1 MCNPRLTAACMLQ
14 EIISAKI
21 FLSEA
26 KGRLESAGEQD
37 NAFVNMLLLTALR
50 HLVYIRKIIKQY
62 VRKKLPAQ
70 SAFAQYAL
78 ILGITEALYLDTPD
92 YALINSYVDIV
103 KKQLDKYVA
112 GFVNAVLRK
121 VCSARNELQAA
132 DCGEFFP
139 QEFYKILRSG
149 YGNKTIRKIENAA
162 LQEPCLDLT
171 AAKNPRR
178 LADELNGTLL
188 PCETI
193 RLPNSG
199 QINKL
204 PGYEDGLWW
213 VQDFSAALAAKT
225 LGSLAGKRV
234 LDLCAAPGGKTAQLI
249 AAGADVTAL
258 DVSAARLETLKSN
271 LLRLKMSARII
282 CADAVSY
289 LKDFKDAPYDAVLLD
304 APCSATGTIRRHPE
318 LVHIKTAADVDKQ
331 VALQKQILNVV
342 GNAVKPGGK
351 VVCCVCSLVPAEG
364 ERQMED
370 FLTAHPEFRTVRLN
384 KFVPREISEILT
396 PEGWLRIL
404 PHHLSAWRGADGFF
418 IAQLEKAVN

>member
-193 RLPNSG
+193 RLPNVSTVADG
-199 QINKL
+199 IAVKQPGELTYDLCHKHLDGIVTVTEDEICAAILAIIEQQKMVVEGAGAVAVAAAMFNKV
-204 PGYEDGLWW
+204 PI
-213 VQDFSAALAAKT
+213 
-225 LGSLAGKRV
+225 AGKKTICI
-234 LDLCAAPGGKTAQLI
+234 LSGGNV
-249 AAGADVTAL
+249 DVT
-258 DVSAARLETLKSN
+258 
-271 LLRLKMSARII
+271 
-282 CADAVSY
+282 
-289 LKDFKDAPYDAVLLD
+289 
-304 APCSATGTIRRHPE
+304 
-318 LVHIKTAADVDKQ
+318 
-331 VALQKQILNVV
+331 ILNRVIHRGLV
-342 GNAVKPGGK
+342 KSGRICKLTLTLEDKPGQLVGVSQIISSMGGNVVK
-351 VVCCVCSLVPAEG
+351 VNH
-364 ERQMED
+364 ERSD
-370 FLTAHPEFRTVRLN
+370 DSNRVTDC
-384 KFVPREISEILT
+384 ILQLQVET
-396 PEGWLRIL
+396 RNHEHVDSIRKALIE
-404 PHHLSAWRGADGFF
+404 AGFNT
-418 IAQLEKAVN
+418 QCQVY

>member
-234 LDLCAAPGGKTAQLI
+234 LDLCAAPGG
-249 AAGADVTAL
+249 
-258 DVSAARLETLKSN
+258 N

-351 VVCCVCSLVPAEG
+351 VVYCVCSLVPAEG

>member
-258 DVSAARLETLKSN
+258 DVSAARLETLKIN

-282 CADAVSY
+282 CADAASY

-331 VALQKQILNVV
+331 GCPAKTNPQ
-342 GNAVKPGGK
+342 
-351 VVCCVCSLVPAEG
+351 CCRQCRQTRRKSCLLRLLFVPAEG